1 MRLSAFTFRRLT
13 RAAFTSAFALAL
25 VVLSLASG
33 FTETALANTKTRVA
47 LVIGNGNYKFAPKL
61 DNPTFDAKA
70 VAAALQR
77 LGFIVTEGYDL
88 SGPQMRTTLREFY
101 DSLPDS
107 NAALVYYAGHG
118 VSVDDENYLLPVD
131 IQIKSPSDLDLNAI
145 SISLILRQLHRE
157 ERVNVIILDACR
169 DNPFASDLSRA
180 KSRAV
185 VGDRGLSPLGGELAR
200 GSLIAFASDPKST
213 ALDGP
218 LGEHSPFTKA
228 LLRHIE
234 DPAVSID
241 TVMSRVRSEVWDE
254 TKGQQLPWVNTS
266 IIGEFGLN
274 REVSAHEPAVV
285 APPVVAASP
294 VPATDSHAQEN
305 LLWESAQHSNL
316 AGDYRAYLDA
326 YPSGV
331 FAQMAKNRIALL
343 ERPAP
348 PPVLPAPA
356 APGPTPAVLAPG
368 PTPAVVAPG
377 PTPAIVAPGPSPAV
391 GAPEIGSEA
400 TERSLALDLAARKAV
415 QQRLETLGA
424 KVGAIDGEFAEQTR
438 GSIKDWQRKHG
449 FEPSGWLGPLQLA
462 ALKTETEEQYQKLLK
477 EQQSVHPPSGP
488 TLAPVAARPL
498 DAPKR
503 WPRARLERP
512 PKRKPRLAR
521 SPTRG
526 IRANCRPP
534 KARAKPATLIRNDVE
549 RPGRQESSSPAPA
562 PAPAFNAPEEAGPCQ
577 PHMHTVA
584 SPDPRGYRCVL
595 DGY

>member
-1 MRLSAFTFRRLT
+1 M
-13 RAAFTSAFALAL
+13 
-25 VVLSLASG
+25 
-33 FTETALANTKTRVA
+33 
-47 LVIGNGNYKFAPKL
+47 
-61 DNPTFDAKA
+61 
-70 VAAALQR
+70 
-77 LGFIVTEGYDL
+77 
-88 SGPQMRTTLREFY
+88 
-101 DSLPDS
+101 
-107 NAALVYYAGHG
+107 
-118 VSVDDENYLLPVD
+118 
-131 IQIKSPSDLDLNAI
+131 
-145 SISLILRQLHRE
+145 RQLHRE

-285 APPVVAASP
+285 AAPVAAASP
-294 VPATDSHAQEN
+294 SPATNSHAQEN

-356 APGPTPAVLAPG
+356 APGPTPAV
-368 PTPAVVAPG
+368 VAPG
-377 PTPAIVAPGPSPAV
+377 PTPAIVPPGPSPAV

-488 TLAPVAARPL
+488 ALAPVAT
-498 DAPKR
+498 
-503 WPRARLERP
+503 RP
-512 PKRKPRLAR
+512 PRTPPEAETKTRKIANTGNTRKLPAAEGARKASDADTKRRREAR
-521 SPTRG
+521 STGEP
-526 IRANCRPP
+526 
-534 KARAKPATLIRNDVE
+534 
-549 RPGRQESSSPAPA
+549 SPAPA
-562 PAPAFNAPEEAGPCQ
+562 PAPAFKAPEEAGPCQ